1 MNQKQTAIISLVLGI
16 ILALTAAFFMVFD
29 VLPTASRIAILIV
42 GIGLIAIFGS
52 TRKDS
57 KSK

>member
-1 MNQKQTAIISLVLGI
+1 MNQKQTSTILFVLGI

-29 VLPTASRIAILIV
+29 VLPTALRIVILIV

-52 TRKDS
+52 TRKDR